1 MTTQDPIV
9 ILSARRTPMGNF
21 NGIFK
26 DTPAPTLGAVAIAAA
41 LKTANI
47 SAEKIDAVYMGCV
60 LSAGLG
66 QAPARQA
73 ALAAGLPQTVPCVT
87 VNKMCGSGLQTVLLA
102 MRELSLNKA
111 DIVIAGGMENM
122 TRAGQTHMMYDGLT
136 NAYDDHLSMGALA
149 ENCAEKF
156 NFTRE
161 AQDAYAIQSI
171 KRAMQTSEKG
181 LFQAEIAP
189 VLTEVDEG
197 FQKVNFDKIPNLK
210 PAFKPNGTITAANAS
225 NISDGAAAL
234 VLTRLSFAEK
244 NHLKPLAKII
254 DDCVVA
260 QAPEWFSTAP
270 IAAIEKLLQKL
281 HWSVNDVDLFEIN
294 EAFAVVPLAA
304 MQALNI
310 PLEKVN
316 VHGGACVLGHP
327 IGASGA
333 RILTT
338 LIYALKARQQK
349 RGVAAICIG
358 GGEAIAIAIEII

>member
-171 KRAMQTSEKG
+171 KRATCRNC
-181 LFQAEIAP
+181 
-189 VLTEVDEG
+189 D
-197 FQKVNFDKIPNLK
+197 
-210 PAFKPNGTITAANAS
+210 GT
-225 NISDGAAAL
+225 
-234 VLTRLSFAEK
+234 
-244 NHLKPLAKII
+244 
-254 DDCVVA
+254 
-260 QAPEWFSTAP
+260 
-270 IAAIEKLLQKL
+270 
-281 HWSVNDVDLFEIN
+281 
-294 EAFAVVPLAA
+294 
-304 MQALNI
+304 
-310 PLEKVN
+310 
-316 VHGGACVLGHP
+316 
-327 IGASGA
+327 
-333 RILTT
+333 
-338 LIYALKARQQK
+338 
-349 RGVAAICIG
+349 
-358 GGEAIAIAIEII
+358 